1 MRNLIKLKVIFLV
14 FSVIFGSISKADQL
28 ILPKDK
34 PLVDQETKKVTAK
47 KKFILPKKKPSDKA
61 EKIENIKIKTLSLNK
76 FFINF

>member
-47 KKFILPKKKPSDKA
+47 KKFILPKKKPLIAGSKKA
-61 EKIENIKIKTLSLNK
+61 IKRKLRGWYS
-76 FFINF
+76 